1 MSHFAGASARRL
13 VASVQKLERT
23 LATPA
28 CRAFVARLPVC
39 WLCWHYCRMLDQKIA
54 RMRKIAGKFDSWGPT
69 IRDLAG
75 GAGKAGN
82 AGPRPQH
89 AHRH

>member
-1 MSHFAGASARRL
+1 L

-69 IRDLAG
+69 IRESRRWRRKSWKCWTSTTACAPTL
-75 GAGKAGN
+75 N
-82 AGPRPQH
+82 APRAP
-89 AHRH
+89 